1 MSLVVL
7 SNEFLVADIKRK
19 VKMTRRSRTMTM
31 MMKIK
36 MEMETCFRL
45 MKSKREELLS
55 STSPKLTLLQML
67 RRVHL

>member
-1 MSLVVL
+1 MSLIVL

-19 VKMTRRSRTMTM
+19 VKMTRRSLMMTM

-55 STSPKLTLLQML
+55 STSPKMTLLQML